1 MHRLLAAIVCAIC
14 SALVSPSAANAQSP
28 TRWLAHD
35 MRRPKPPIVT
45 PAKHDWSVPPPSD
58 AVILFDGKDLSNWRD
73 AEGGPA
79 KWIARDGYMESVP
92 NSGYI
97 FSAGKYGDVQLHVEW
112 AAPVPAKGKS
122 QGRGNSGVFLMG
134 LYEVQVLDSYENET
148 YADGQAAAI
157 YGQYPPLVNAC
168 LPPGEWQAYEIV
180 FRRPRF
186 YPDETVAKA
195 ARITVIHNGILVQD
209 NVEIW
214 GPTAWLQYRPYEP
227 QQPDKLP
234 ISLQDHGNPVRYR
247 NLWLRELPE
256 SSDAELP
263 QEATPPVVK
272 LSAEELQQ
280 FVGPYSTLLGEFGA
294 IELQD
299 EQLQLHMQTGQVIDL
314 VPRSPTEFAL
324 RWTAAKLDFDVRD
337 GKVGGFTMHLAGEK
351 YPVRKVPATR

>member
-1 MHRLLAAIVCAIC
+1 MRLPSIV
-14 SALVSPSAANAQSP
+14 ALWLVCLLSGFALPAGAQEP
-28 TRWLAHD
+28 VRWLAHD
-35 MRRPKPPIVT
+35 MQRPRPPVVA
-45 PAKHDWSVPPPSD
+45 PAASDCPAPPPAD
-58 AVILFDGKDLSNWRD
+58 AVVLFDGKDLSGWRD

-97 FSAGKYGDVQLHVEW
+97 YSAGKFGDVQLHVEW
-112 AAPVPAKGKS
+112 AAPLPAKGRS

-134 LYEVQVLDSYENET
+134 LYEVQVLDSYDNET

-168 LPPGEWQAYEIV
+168 RPPGEWQSYDIF

-186 YPDETVAKA
+186 HADGTVERK
-195 ARITVIHNGILVQD
+195 ARITVVHNGILVQD

-214 GPTAWLQYRPYEP
+214 GPTAWLQNRPYEP
-227 QQPDKLP
+227 QEPKLP

-256 SSDAELP
+256 TPPAGPPASEP
-263 QEATPPVVK
+263 PPVVA
-272 LSAEELQQ
+272 LSTAELQE
-280 FVGPYSTLLGEFGA
+280 FVGAYKTLLGDFGK
-294 IELQD
+294 IELHG
-299 EQLQLHMQTGQVIDL
+299 EQLQLHMETGQVIDL
-314 VPRSPTEFAL
+314 IPRSPTEFAF

-337 GKVGGFTMHLAGEK
+337 GKVAGFTMHLAGDK
-351 YPVRKVPATR
+351 YPVKRVGG